1 MKDDPKIDFS
11 TVLASAV
18 HDMKNSL
25 CMLIQSIEHLGQ
37 SSAQDNPEHA
47 DELASLH
54 YEASR
59 LNTNLLQL
67 LSLYRA
73 EKHQLPLTIE
83 ENFVSDVVEEMLAKN
98 ELYIEKKGLTVEL
111 DVAEDLCW
119 FFDLDLIGNL
129 LNDIF
134 INAMRY
140 SKNLIKISAAI
151 KDDQLE
157 ITIEDNG
164 NGYPQNMLEL
174 IDMPMQELNL
184 TTGRTGLG
192 LFFARMIANAH
203 KNNKKTGRIHLNN
216 GGIYKGSIF
225 KLVLP

>member
-1 MKDDPKIDFS
+1 
-11 TVLASAV
+11 
-18 HDMKNSL
+18 MKNSL

-37 SSAQDNPEHA
+37 NCAQHDPEQA
-47 DELASLH
+47 TELASLH

-83 ENFVSDVVEEMLAKN
+83 ENFVADLVEEMLAKN
-98 ELYIEKKGLTVEL
+98 ELYIEKKGLTIEL
-111 DVAEDLCW
+111 EVDDDLCW

-151 KDDQLE
+151 YNDQLE
-157 ITIEDNG
+157 ICIEDNG
-164 NGYPQNMLEL
+164 NGYPPEMLQL

-184 TTGRTGLG
+184 STGRTGLG
-192 LFFARMIANAH
+192 LFFARMIASAH
-203 KNNKKTGRIHLNN
+203 TNNKNTGRIELKN
-216 GGIYKGSIF
+216 GGKYNGSVF
-225 KLVLP
+225 KLILP

>member
-25 CMLIQSIEHLGQ
+25 CMLIQSIEHLGHS
-37 SSAQDNPEHA
+37 SSADNPQQA

-83 ENFVSDVVEEMLAKN
+83 ENYVSDVVEEMLAKN
-98 ELYIEKKGLTVEL
+98 ELYIEKKGLTIEL
-111 DVAEDLCW
+111 EVSADLCW

-151 KDDQLE
+151 KNDQLE

-164 NGYPQNMLEL
+164 EGYPQHMLEL
-174 IDMPMQELNL
+174 IDMPMQDLNL

-203 KNNKKTGRIHLNN
+203 KNNKKSGKIELNN

-225 KLVLP
+225 KLILP